1 MGSKIKRSLFKYLI
15 ISLTISIILSIA
27 VQDAAQNISDNIQLK
42 YTDSSKLYE
51 YQNGYSQLF
60 GDVPQIPDVSPEIMT
75 PSDRIAKELCDFI
88 SSWCILFFTLFGVF
102 LSLTLF
108 YKRRL
113 KTPFSVLNEA
123 ADKISRQDLDFKISY
138 VYDDELGQICAA
150 FEKMREKLAENN
162 SSMWNMID
170 EQKQMRSAF
179 SHDLRTPLAVMKG
192 YVEYLLRYYPKHRLS
207 EEKVIEVLGELQS
220 QTERISCF
228 ADTMKN
234 INRLDEIIISRAYVS
249 QADLLAKTEAILTVL
264 AQKYAKQFEVHAQKQ
279 MDEVLSKGW
288 TVQEIRQFF
297 IDEYGIVGFQSVWN
311 MSAYKKADAGE
322 VQQYLDSVF
331 QEESYTSYLGR
342 KYADYLG
349 ITSIL
354 FTISV
359 FAILLMRDMRKSI
372 YSFIHTKP
380 ISSRN
385 YVLGKY
391 IAGISM
397 VLLFVV
403 ILTAIVDVV
412 AVSAGNSY
420 GYKTSLWDIWA
431 NIIMYDLPGILLT
444 GCIMLFISILFKNV
458 IPAIPAM
465 LLYFIYANIG
475 TLSSAEDYHYQV
487 KPGAIFIRFPQLFT
501 ETEIP
506 SGIVS
511 NQIFLLILAIVLL
524 IASIQ
529 IWERRRDT

>member
-51 YQNGYSQLF
+51 YQNEYSQLF
-60 GDVPQIPDVSPEIMT
+60 GDVPQIPDVSPEIMI

-162 SSMWNMID
+162 NSMWNMID

-264 AQKYAKQFEVHAQKQ
+264 AQKYAKQFEVHSELKEQQ
-279 MDEVLSKGW
+279 LNLDISIFLEVLENLIDNAMRFS
-288 TVQEIRQFF
+288 VQCVRVEFRYSQSLLNVCVH
-297 IDEYGIVGFQSVWN
+297 DDGKGFQPDELS
-311 MSAYKKADAGE
+311 KA
-322 VQQYLDSVF
+322 
-331 QEESYTSYLGR
+331 
-342 KYADYLG
+342 
-349 ITSIL
+349 
-354 FTISV
+354 
-359 FAILLMRDMRKSI
+359 
-372 YSFIHTKP
+372 
-380 ISSRN
+380 
-385 YVLGKY
+385 
-391 IAGISM
+391 
-397 VLLFVV
+397 
-403 ILTAIVDVV
+403 
-412 AVSAGNSY
+412 
-420 GYKTSLWDIWA
+420 
-431 NIIMYDLPGILLT
+431 
-444 GCIMLFISILFKNV
+444 
-458 IPAIPAM
+458 
-465 LLYFIYANIG
+465 
-475 TLSSAEDYHYQV
+475 V
-487 KPGAIFIRFPQLFT
+487 KPYYHGESVGTEHYGMGLYICKMLCEKHGGFLRVYNSPGGGACVEF
-501 ETEIP
+501 
-506 SGIVS
+506 
-511 NQIFLLILAIVLL
+511 N
-524 IASIQ
+524 IAA
-529 IWERRRDT
+529 

>member
-88 SSWCILFFTLFGVF
+88 SSWCILFFTFFGVF

-264 AQKYAKQFEVHAQKQ
+264 AQKYAKQFEVHSELKEQQ
-279 MDEVLSKGW
+279 LNLDISIFLEVLENLIDNAMRFS
-288 TVQEIRQFF
+288 VQCVRVEFRYSQSLLNVCVH
-297 IDEYGIVGFQSVWN
+297 DDGKGFQSDEL
-311 MSAYKKADAGE
+311 SKAVNPYYHGE
-322 VQQYLDSVF
+322 SVGTEHYGMGLYICKMLCEKHGGF
-331 QEESYTSYLGR
+331 LRVYNSPGGGACVEFN
-342 KYADYLG
+342 
-349 ITSIL
+349 IT
-354 FTISV
+354 
-359 FAILLMRDMRKSI
+359 A
-372 YSFIHTKP
+372 
-380 ISSRN
+380 
-385 YVLGKY
+385 
-391 IAGISM
+391 
-397 VLLFVV
+397 
-403 ILTAIVDVV
+403 
-412 AVSAGNSY
+412 
-420 GYKTSLWDIWA
+420 
-431 NIIMYDLPGILLT
+431 
-444 GCIMLFISILFKNV
+444 
-458 IPAIPAM
+458 
-465 LLYFIYANIG
+465 
-475 TLSSAEDYHYQV
+475 
-487 KPGAIFIRFPQLFT
+487 
-501 ETEIP
+501 
-506 SGIVS
+506 
-511 NQIFLLILAIVLL
+511 
-524 IASIQ
+524 
-529 IWERRRDT
+529 